1 MSEGGTRL
9 ANDAPDYKYERARL
23 ATFSSWPAN
32 AKVEAW
38 KMARAGLLYTG
49 EAEEVRCLWCGLV
62 LTEWQFGDQVMAR
75 HRLASPQCPF
85 VLQTS
90 DNVPA
95 TSEDT
100 VTTSNNNNTEVS
112 VSIPEDTDDVGL
124 SSPRQPRLLHPAS
137 HLPPHDTEHQE
148 DAGPTSPEGPVE
160 ADYRS
165 EAVRLASFSNWTVP
179 YIRPTDLARAGFY
192 SLHNLDSCKCAFCDN
207 CVGDWV
213 EGDDPMTEHTHLFP
227 LCPFVL
233 GYEVG
238 NIPLNSGEHNPG
250 DVIQSQDETGMR
262 WSEQHREPNSAAE
275 NALPGEELGVM
286 KHGGPLHPQ
295 YATLEARLRTFRE
308 WPPALRQKP
317 RDLAEAGFYYIG
329 LSDQV
334 KCFYCDGGL
343 RNWQSEDE
351 PWKEHARWFQ
361 KCVFVRLVKGD
372 GYIVECLKERPPEG
386 GEELSPGP
394 RSVSE
399 DEVRRAMS
407 QAIVKQVLSMGIDAS
422 RVKMAIKKR
431 LENSGNAFDT
441 TESLISAAFSVQRN
455 QERRSHN
462 ENLNPSGAMLGR
474 LGESSRSSGVLDMV
488 SERWGEWGVGQASQD
503 RVSMETEDT
512 EQSQSQEVN
521 ISLDRSPASARL
533 TPPTPEVSGCQS
545 APASPSV
552 TSPEKTEE
560 MSPPAPVTSKSNDDL
575 ESENARLKEQRTC
588 KICMDKEVGVVFLP
602 CGHLCCCV
610 NCAPAL
616 KDCPVCRRSI
626 QGTVRTFMS

>member
-1 MSEGGTRL
+1 
-9 ANDAPDYKYERARL
+9 
-23 ATFSSWPAN
+23 
-32 AKVEAW
+32 
-38 KMARAGLLYTG
+38 
-49 EAEEVRCLWCGLV
+49 
-62 LTEWQFGDQVMAR
+62 
-75 HRLASPQCPF
+75 
-85 VLQTS
+85 
-90 DNVPA
+90 
-95 TSEDT
+95 
-100 VTTSNNNNTEVS
+100 
-112 VSIPEDTDDVGL
+112 
-124 SSPRQPRLLHPAS
+124 
-137 HLPPHDTEHQE
+137 
-148 DAGPTSPEGPVE
+148 
-160 ADYRS
+160 
-165 EAVRLASFSNWTVP
+165 
-179 YIRPTDLARAGFY
+179 
-192 SLHNLDSCKCAFCDN
+192 
-207 CVGDWV
+207 
-213 EGDDPMTEHTHLFP
+213 
-227 LCPFVL
+227 
-233 GYEVG
+233 
-238 NIPLNSGEHNPG
+238 
-250 DVIQSQDETGMR
+250 
-262 WSEQHREPNSAAE
+262 
-275 NALPGEELGVM
+275 M

-372 GYIVECLKERPPEG
+372 GYIAECLKERPPEG

-474 LGESSRSSGVLDMV
+474 LGESSGSSGVLDMV

-503 RVSMETEDT
+503 TVSMETESEDA

-521 ISLDRSPASARL
+521 ISLERSPASARL
-533 TPPTPEVSGCQS
+533 APPTPEVSGSLS

-552 TSPEKTEE
+552 TSPEKAEE
-560 MSPPAPVTSKSNDDL
+560 MSPPMPVTSKSNDDL

-588 KICMDKEVGVVFLP
+588 KICMDKEVSLT
-602 CGHLCCCV
+602 L
-610 NCAPAL
+610 
-616 KDCPVCRRSI
+616 
-626 QGTVRTFMS
+626 

>member
-1 MSEGGTRL
+1 
-9 ANDAPDYKYERARL
+9 
-23 ATFSSWPAN
+23 
-32 AKVEAW
+32 
-38 KMARAGLLYTG
+38 
-49 EAEEVRCLWCGLV
+49 
-62 LTEWQFGDQVMAR
+62 
-75 HRLASPQCPF
+75 
-85 VLQTS
+85 
-90 DNVPA
+90 
-95 TSEDT
+95 
-100 VTTSNNNNTEVS
+100 
-112 VSIPEDTDDVGL
+112 
-124 SSPRQPRLLHPAS
+124 
-137 HLPPHDTEHQE
+137 
-148 DAGPTSPEGPVE
+148 
-160 ADYRS
+160 
-165 EAVRLASFSNWTVP
+165 
-179 YIRPTDLARAGFY
+179 
-192 SLHNLDSCKCAFCDN
+192 
-207 CVGDWV
+207 
-213 EGDDPMTEHTHLFP
+213 
-227 LCPFVL
+227 
-233 GYEVG
+233 
-238 NIPLNSGEHNPG
+238 
-250 DVIQSQDETGMR
+250 
-262 WSEQHREPNSAAE
+262 
-275 NALPGEELGVM
+275 M

-372 GYIVECLKERPPEG
+372 GYIAECLKERPPEG

-431 LENSGNAFDT
+431 LENSGNALDT

-462 ENLNPSGAMLGR
+462 ENLNPSGAMLGS
-474 LGESSRSSGVLDMV
+474 LGESSGSSGVLDMV

-512 EQSQSQEVN
+512 ESSQSQEVN
-521 ISLDRSPASARL
+521 ISLDRSPDSARL
-533 TPPTPEVSGCQS
+533 APPTPEVSVCQS

-560 MSPPAPVTSKSNDDL
+560 MSPEPVTSKSNDDL

-588 KICMDKEVGVVFLP
+588 KICMDKEVG
-602 CGHLCCCV
+602 
-610 NCAPAL
+610 
-616 KDCPVCRRSI
+616 
-626 QGTVRTFMS
+626 

>member
-238 NIPLNSGEHNPG
+238 NIPLNSDEHNPG
-250 DVIQSQDETGMR
+250 EGIQSQDETGMR

-372 GYIVECLKERPPEG
+372 GYIAECLKERPPEG

-533 TPPTPEVSGCQS
+533 APPTPEVSGCQS

>member
-1 MSEGGTRL
+1 
-9 ANDAPDYKYERARL
+9 
-23 ATFSSWPAN
+23 
-32 AKVEAW
+32 
-38 KMARAGLLYTG
+38 
-49 EAEEVRCLWCGLV
+49 
-62 LTEWQFGDQVMAR
+62 
-75 HRLASPQCPF
+75 
-85 VLQTS
+85 
-90 DNVPA
+90 
-95 TSEDT
+95 
-100 VTTSNNNNTEVS
+100 
-112 VSIPEDTDDVGL
+112 
-124 SSPRQPRLLHPAS
+124 
-137 HLPPHDTEHQE
+137 
-148 DAGPTSPEGPVE
+148 
-160 ADYRS
+160 
-165 EAVRLASFSNWTVP
+165 
-179 YIRPTDLARAGFY
+179 
-192 SLHNLDSCKCAFCDN
+192 
-207 CVGDWV
+207 
-213 EGDDPMTEHTHLFP
+213 
-227 LCPFVL
+227 
-233 GYEVG
+233 
-238 NIPLNSGEHNPG
+238 
-250 DVIQSQDETGMR
+250 
-262 WSEQHREPNSAAE
+262 
-275 NALPGEELGVM
+275 M

-372 GYIVECLKERPPEG
+372 EYIAECLKERPPEG

-462 ENLNPSGAMLGR
+462 ENLNPSGAVLGR
-474 LGESSRSSGVLDMV
+474 LGESSGNRSGALDMV

-503 RVSMETEDT
+503 TVSMDTEEETEP
-512 EQSQSQEVN
+512 SQSREAS
-521 ISLDRSPASARL
+521 ISLDRSPAPARL
-533 TPPTPEVSGCQS
+533 EPPSADVSQSLS

-552 TSPEKTEE
+552 TSEKTED
-560 MSPPAPVTSKSNDDL
+560 MSQPAPVTSKSNDDL

-588 KICMDKEVGVVFLP
+588 KICMDKEVGLTLQSGMAININLIINKF
-602 CGHLCCCV
+602 
-610 NCAPAL
+610 
-616 KDCPVCRRSI
+616 
-626 QGTVRTFMS
+626 

>member
-100 VTTSNNNNTEVS
+100 VTTSNNNTEVS

-238 NIPLNSGEHNPG
+238 NIPLNSDEHNPG
-250 DVIQSQDETGMR
+250 ERVQSQDETGMR

-372 GYIVECLKERPPEG
+372 GYIAECLKERPPEG

-474 LGESSRSSGVLDMV
+474 LGESSGSSGVLDMV

-533 TPPTPEVSGCQS
+533 APPTPEVSGCQS

-560 MSPPAPVTSKSNDDL
+560 MSPPEPVTSKSNDDL

>member
-250 DVIQSQDETGMR
+250 DGVQSQDETGMR

-372 GYIVECLKERPPEG
+372 GYIAECLKERPPEG

-474 LGESSRSSGVLDMV
+474 LGESSGSSGVLDMV

-533 TPPTPEVSGCQS
+533 TPPTPEVSGCQN
-545 APASPSV
+545 APASV
-552 TSPEKTEE
+552 TSPERTEE

>member
-1 MSEGGTRL
+1 
-9 ANDAPDYKYERARL
+9 
-23 ATFSSWPAN
+23 
-32 AKVEAW
+32 
-38 KMARAGLLYTG
+38 
-49 EAEEVRCLWCGLV
+49 
-62 LTEWQFGDQVMAR
+62 
-75 HRLASPQCPF
+75 
-85 VLQTS
+85 
-90 DNVPA
+90 
-95 TSEDT
+95 
-100 VTTSNNNNTEVS
+100 
-112 VSIPEDTDDVGL
+112 
-124 SSPRQPRLLHPAS
+124 
-137 HLPPHDTEHQE
+137 
-148 DAGPTSPEGPVE
+148 
-160 ADYRS
+160 
-165 EAVRLASFSNWTVP
+165 
-179 YIRPTDLARAGFY
+179 
-192 SLHNLDSCKCAFCDN
+192 
-207 CVGDWV
+207 
-213 EGDDPMTEHTHLFP
+213 
-227 LCPFVL
+227 
-233 GYEVG
+233 
-238 NIPLNSGEHNPG
+238 
-250 DVIQSQDETGMR
+250 
-262 WSEQHREPNSAAE
+262 
-275 NALPGEELGVM
+275 M

-372 GYIVECLKERPPEG
+372 GYIAECLKERPPEG

-474 LGESSRSSGVLDMV
+474 LGESSGSSGVLDMV

-503 RVSMETEDT
+503 TVSMETESEDT

-521 ISLDRSPASARL
+521 ISLERSPASARL
-533 TPPTPEVSGCQS
+533 APPTPEVSGSLS

-552 TSPEKTEE
+552 TSPEKAEE
-560 MSPPAPVTSKSNDDL
+560 MSPPVPVTSKSNDDL

-588 KICMDKEVGVVFLP
+588 KICMDKEVSLT
-602 CGHLCCCV
+602 L
-610 NCAPAL
+610 
-616 KDCPVCRRSI
+616 
-626 QGTVRTFMS
+626 

>member
-1 MSEGGTRL
+1 
-9 ANDAPDYKYERARL
+9 
-23 ATFSSWPAN
+23 
-32 AKVEAW
+32 
-38 KMARAGLLYTG
+38 
-49 EAEEVRCLWCGLV
+49 
-62 LTEWQFGDQVMAR
+62 
-75 HRLASPQCPF
+75 
-85 VLQTS
+85 
-90 DNVPA
+90 
-95 TSEDT
+95 
-100 VTTSNNNNTEVS
+100 
-112 VSIPEDTDDVGL
+112 
-124 SSPRQPRLLHPAS
+124 
-137 HLPPHDTEHQE
+137 
-148 DAGPTSPEGPVE
+148 
-160 ADYRS
+160 
-165 EAVRLASFSNWTVP
+165 
-179 YIRPTDLARAGFY
+179 
-192 SLHNLDSCKCAFCDN
+192 
-207 CVGDWV
+207 
-213 EGDDPMTEHTHLFP
+213 
-227 LCPFVL
+227 
-233 GYEVG
+233 
-238 NIPLNSGEHNPG
+238 
-250 DVIQSQDETGMR
+250 
-262 WSEQHREPNSAAE
+262 
-275 NALPGEELGVM
+275 M

-372 GYIVECLKERPPEG
+372 GYIAECLKERPPEG

-474 LGESSRSSGVLDMV
+474 LGESSGSSGVLDMV

-503 RVSMETEDT
+503 TVSMETESEDA

-521 ISLDRSPASARL
+521 ISLERSPASARL
-533 TPPTPEVSGCQS
+533 APPTPEVSGSLS

-552 TSPEKTEE
+552 TSPEKAEE
-560 MSPPAPVTSKSNDDL
+560 MSPPVPVTSKSNDDL

-588 KICMDKEVGVVFLP
+588 KICMDKEVSLT
-602 CGHLCCCV
+602 L
-610 NCAPAL
+610 
-616 KDCPVCRRSI
+616 
-626 QGTVRTFMS
+626 

>member
-1 MSEGGTRL
+1 
-9 ANDAPDYKYERARL
+9 
-23 ATFSSWPAN
+23 
-32 AKVEAW
+32 
-38 KMARAGLLYTG
+38 
-49 EAEEVRCLWCGLV
+49 
-62 LTEWQFGDQVMAR
+62 
-75 HRLASPQCPF
+75 
-85 VLQTS
+85 
-90 DNVPA
+90 
-95 TSEDT
+95 
-100 VTTSNNNNTEVS
+100 
-112 VSIPEDTDDVGL
+112 
-124 SSPRQPRLLHPAS
+124 
-137 HLPPHDTEHQE
+137 
-148 DAGPTSPEGPVE
+148 
-160 ADYRS
+160 
-165 EAVRLASFSNWTVP
+165 
-179 YIRPTDLARAGFY
+179 
-192 SLHNLDSCKCAFCDN
+192 
-207 CVGDWV
+207 
-213 EGDDPMTEHTHLFP
+213 
-227 LCPFVL
+227 
-233 GYEVG
+233 
-238 NIPLNSGEHNPG
+238 
-250 DVIQSQDETGMR
+250 
-262 WSEQHREPNSAAE
+262 
-275 NALPGEELGVM
+275 M

-372 GYIVECLKERPPEG
+372 GYIAECLKERPPEG

-474 LGESSRSSGVLDMV
+474 LGESSGSSGVLDMV

-503 RVSMETEDT
+503 TVSMETEAEDA

-521 ISLDRSPASARL
+521 ISLERSPASARL
-533 TPPTPEVSGCQS
+533 APPTPEVSGSLS

-552 TSPEKTEE
+552 TSPEKAEE
-560 MSPPAPVTSKSNDDL
+560 MSPPVPVTSKSNDDL

-588 KICMDKEVGVVFLP
+588 KICMDKEVSLT
-602 CGHLCCCV
+602 L
-610 NCAPAL
+610 
-616 KDCPVCRRSI
+616 
-626 QGTVRTFMS
+626 

>member
-1 MSEGGTRL
+1 
-9 ANDAPDYKYERARL
+9 
-23 ATFSSWPAN
+23 
-32 AKVEAW
+32 
-38 KMARAGLLYTG
+38 
-49 EAEEVRCLWCGLV
+49 
-62 LTEWQFGDQVMAR
+62 
-75 HRLASPQCPF
+75 
-85 VLQTS
+85 
-90 DNVPA
+90 
-95 TSEDT
+95 
-100 VTTSNNNNTEVS
+100 
-112 VSIPEDTDDVGL
+112 
-124 SSPRQPRLLHPAS
+124 
-137 HLPPHDTEHQE
+137 
-148 DAGPTSPEGPVE
+148 
-160 ADYRS
+160 
-165 EAVRLASFSNWTVP
+165 
-179 YIRPTDLARAGFY
+179 
-192 SLHNLDSCKCAFCDN
+192 
-207 CVGDWV
+207 
-213 EGDDPMTEHTHLFP
+213 
-227 LCPFVL
+227 
-233 GYEVG
+233 
-238 NIPLNSGEHNPG
+238 
-250 DVIQSQDETGMR
+250 
-262 WSEQHREPNSAAE
+262 
-275 NALPGEELGVM
+275 M

-372 GYIVECLKERPPEG
+372 GYIAECLKERPPEG

-474 LGESSRSSGVLDMV
+474 LGESSGSSGVLDMV

-545 APASPSV
+545 APASV
-552 TSPEKTEE
+552 TSPERTEE

-588 KICMDKEVGVVFLP
+588 KICMDKEVG
-602 CGHLCCCV
+602 
-610 NCAPAL
+610 
-616 KDCPVCRRSI
+616 
-626 QGTVRTFMS
+626 

>member
-1 MSEGGTRL
+1 
-9 ANDAPDYKYERARL
+9 
-23 ATFSSWPAN
+23 
-32 AKVEAW
+32 
-38 KMARAGLLYTG
+38 
-49 EAEEVRCLWCGLV
+49 
-62 LTEWQFGDQVMAR
+62 
-75 HRLASPQCPF
+75 
-85 VLQTS
+85 
-90 DNVPA
+90 
-95 TSEDT
+95 
-100 VTTSNNNNTEVS
+100 
-112 VSIPEDTDDVGL
+112 
-124 SSPRQPRLLHPAS
+124 
-137 HLPPHDTEHQE
+137 
-148 DAGPTSPEGPVE
+148 
-160 ADYRS
+160 
-165 EAVRLASFSNWTVP
+165 
-179 YIRPTDLARAGFY
+179 
-192 SLHNLDSCKCAFCDN
+192 
-207 CVGDWV
+207 
-213 EGDDPMTEHTHLFP
+213 
-227 LCPFVL
+227 
-233 GYEVG
+233 
-238 NIPLNSGEHNPG
+238 
-250 DVIQSQDETGMR
+250 
-262 WSEQHREPNSAAE
+262 
-275 NALPGEELGVM
+275 M

-372 GYIVECLKERPPEG
+372 GYIAECLKERPPEG

-474 LGESSRSSGVLDMV
+474 LGESSGSSGVLDMV

-512 EQSQSQEVN
+512 ESSQSQEVN
-521 ISLDRSPASARL
+521 ISLDRSPDSARL
-533 TPPTPEVSGCQS
+533 APPTPEVSGCQS

-560 MSPPAPVTSKSNDDL
+560 MSPPVPVTSKSNDDL

-588 KICMDKEVGVVFLP
+588 KICMDKEVG
-602 CGHLCCCV
+602 
-610 NCAPAL
+610 
-616 KDCPVCRRSI
+616 
-626 QGTVRTFMS
+626 

>member
-1 MSEGGTRL
+1 
-9 ANDAPDYKYERARL
+9 
-23 ATFSSWPAN
+23 
-32 AKVEAW
+32 
-38 KMARAGLLYTG
+38 
-49 EAEEVRCLWCGLV
+49 
-62 LTEWQFGDQVMAR
+62 
-75 HRLASPQCPF
+75 
-85 VLQTS
+85 
-90 DNVPA
+90 
-95 TSEDT
+95 
-100 VTTSNNNNTEVS
+100 
-112 VSIPEDTDDVGL
+112 
-124 SSPRQPRLLHPAS
+124 
-137 HLPPHDTEHQE
+137 
-148 DAGPTSPEGPVE
+148 
-160 ADYRS
+160 
-165 EAVRLASFSNWTVP
+165 
-179 YIRPTDLARAGFY
+179 
-192 SLHNLDSCKCAFCDN
+192 
-207 CVGDWV
+207 
-213 EGDDPMTEHTHLFP
+213 
-227 LCPFVL
+227 
-233 GYEVG
+233 
-238 NIPLNSGEHNPG
+238 
-250 DVIQSQDETGMR
+250 
-262 WSEQHREPNSAAE
+262 
-275 NALPGEELGVM
+275 M

-372 GYIVECLKERPPEG
+372 GYIAECLKERPPEG

-474 LGESSRSSGVLDMV
+474 LGESSGSSGVLDMV

-503 RVSMETEDT
+503 TVSMETESEDA
-512 EQSQSQEVN
+512 EQSQPQEVN
-521 ISLDRSPASARL
+521 ISLERSPASARL
-533 TPPTPEVSGCQS
+533 APPTPEVSGSLS

-552 TSPEKTEE
+552 TSPEKAEE
-560 MSPPAPVTSKSNDDL
+560 MSPPVPVTSKSNDDL

-588 KICMDKEVGVVFLP
+588 KICMDKEVSLT
-602 CGHLCCCV
+602 L
-610 NCAPAL
+610 
-616 KDCPVCRRSI
+616 
-626 QGTVRTFMS
+626 